1 MTEEKAAPSPTKKT
15 GGGACL
21 FKNKTAKTLIKKRG
35 NVRLL
40 RLGFLPAHDE
50 QADRQHDHAHR
61 DAHEGALQARLRR
74 PRLFIPPH
82 KIQYDARKGNKKA
95 DHHVLPQMARI
106 RALVKGG
113 IPLFDGRGRQVDLA
127 PLAFAAAR
135 ANHRAFIQLFAAKFT
150 PNGNS
155 SFLIQIII
163 KL

>member
-15 GGGACL
+15 GGAPAFSKIL
-21 FKNKTAKTLIKKRG
+21 FKKRG

-40 RLGFLPAHDE
+40 RLGLLPAHDE
-50 QADRQHDHAHR
+50 QADRQHDHPHR
-61 DAHEGALQARLRR
+61 DANEGALQTRLRR

-106 RALVKGG
+106 RALFKGS

-135 ANHRAFIQLFAAKFT
+135 ADHRALIQLFAAKFT
-150 PNGNS
+150 PHENS
-155 SFLIQIII
+155 SFPIYIII